1 LTCSDGSEEILPLK
15 VKAKNFLASLLLRIP
30 KQLQISRIRRIQDYR
45 NLESSLLN
53 VGNGTYGSNNI
64 VIHNWDLNS
73 RAFVGNYCS
82 IADNVHL
89 FLGGNHDM
97 QRVTTFP
104 FSIAENGQIELGGP
118 TFSKGDI
125 NIGND
130 VWIGSHVSIMSGI
143 RVGNG
148 AVIAAFSHVVKD
160 VLDYEVVGG
169 NPATHIKFRF
179 SRKTIEALLEISWW
193 DWSEDKI
200 IENQE
205 FLLNPPE

>member
-1 LTCSDGSEEILPLK
+1 
-15 VKAKNFLASLLLRIP
+15 
-30 KQLQISRIRRIQDYR
+30 
-45 NLESSLLN
+45 
-53 VGNGTYGSNNI
+53 
-64 VIHNWDLNS
+64 
-73 RAFVGNYCS
+73 
-82 IADNVHL
+82 
-89 FLGGNHDM
+89 M